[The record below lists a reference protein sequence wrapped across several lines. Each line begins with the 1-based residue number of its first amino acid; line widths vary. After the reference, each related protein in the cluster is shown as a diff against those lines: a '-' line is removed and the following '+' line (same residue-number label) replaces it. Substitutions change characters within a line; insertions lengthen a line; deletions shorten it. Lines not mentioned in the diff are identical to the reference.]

1 MKYYEAPAAHVVSFA
16 PTDVIA
22 ASRAPDTLNTW
33 GVMVDDVNS
42 NDINLF
48 G

>member
-1 MKYYEAPAAHVVSFA
+1 MKYYEAPEAHIVLLA

-22 ASRAPDTLNTW
+22 ASRAPDSLNTW
-33 GVMVDDVNS
+33 GAMVDDVNS